1 MIKIDPEIALKFY
14 KVLKQED
21 TIPEFE
27 DWVYSTKELEQK
39 LPRNLYVD
47 LIAMDYK
54 SKYALHELTKLIGE
68 YVDFG
73 AFEVK
78 QIKTFLKSIID
89 RDANCAASIAMT
101 YELYCQGYQFL
112 QRLGLKYGLLVT
124 FPAVGN
130 YQENWSESSAE
141 AQNELL
147 DKFYPEIIVDA
158 SNVLAW
164 LEHDKIIIKSTVDGL
179 GRYEYDDFRSQEEK
193 GLEK

>member
-1 MIKIDPEIALKFY
+1 MTKIDPEIELKFY
-14 KVLKQED
+14 NVLKQNHSISD
-21 TIPEFE
+21 FE
-27 DWVYSTKELEQK
+27 NWVYSTKELEQK
-39 LPRNLYVD
+39 LPHDLYVD
-47 LIAMDYK
+47 LISMDYK
-54 SKYALHELTKLIGE
+54 SKYTLHELTKLIGE

-78 QIKTFLKSIID
+78 QIKTLLKSIID
-89 RDANCAASIAMT
+89 RDANCATSIAMT

-124 FPAVGN
+124 FPAAGN
-130 YQENWSESSAE
+130 YQKNWTESSSE

-179 GRYEYDDFRSQEEK
+179 GRYEYNDFRSQEEK